1 MKKIIS
7 LFAFV
12 GLLLAVWLGASFYS
26 ARTTG
31 NYVTSLPALYKQN
44 DYVHIKTIEHHQSAF
59 SSSGKFEVRFPN
71 LIPLF
76 DTAPGVPGVI
86 IQYEISNLLM
96 PGSAGRLEW
105 RLLGDGTLAP
115 MLKKLFGQGSTAHGK
130 GHIGYDGQRQSTIE
144 LSELLFKDAQT
155 ALKLTPV
162 TGVVTWDNQTLQ
174 LKLQSNQLSARTESM
189 VTDWR
194 GMTIDINL
202 SNRMLGLGKYDF
214 VIDQGSSESSTFE
227 GMRLTKT
234 VELDNHR
241 FNFVLAQTIKQY
253 SFNKFKLADID
264 QTLAFRGLD
273 QESVMSISTILRDIK
288 DVQQMTVDERTKLS
302 TALRNLFNKGF
313 TLGLPQLSAKLDGG
327 TLAGQLNI
335 EVLKADSAQ
344 SSFSSAQRLR
354 AKGQLILNGQGGLDS
369 GQQATA
375 LMLGLAVKTPDGLT
389 SNVEFSNGV
398 IKANGRTFDVK
409 QNLKFLDN
417 MMNAALYP

>member
-1 MKKIIS
+1 
-7 LFAFV
+7 
-12 GLLLAVWLGASFYS
+12 
-26 ARTTG
+26 
-31 NYVTSLPALYKQN
+31 
-44 DYVHIKTIEHHQSAF
+44 
-59 SSSGKFEVRFPN
+59 
-71 LIPLF
+71 LF

-115 MLKKLFGQGSTAHGK
+115 MLKKLFGEGSTAHGK
-130 GHIGYDGQRQSTIE
+130 GHIGYDAQRQSSIE

-162 TGVVTWDNQTLQ
+162 TGVVTWDNETLQ

-273 QESVMSISTILRDIK
+273 QDSVMSISTILRDIK
-288 DVQQMTVDERTKLS
+288 DVEQLTVDERTKLS

-327 TLAGQLNI
+327 TLAGQVNI

-409 QNLKFLDN
+409 QNLKFLDK